1 MLASGDLISG
11 ERIAHSLKGVSGNI
25 GAMPIAD
32 TAGAI
37 EQAIRTRKQ
46 TSEILPLLLTMET
59 QFASLNATIQQYL
72 SGDPVISSPDRRK
85 PLGPALLSGLKQLD
99 ALLAD
104 HDGEALD
111 CFDRL
116 QADLAATLPA
126 KEYQELERLV
136 SAFDW
141 GSAQKEIAALLAE
154 GELV

>member
-46 TSEILPLLLTMET
+46 TSEILPLLLRMET

-72 SGDPVISSPDRRK
+72 SSEPVISSPDRRK
-85 PLGPALLSGLKQLD
+85 PLGAGLLSGLRQLD

-126 KEYQELERLV
+126 KEYQELERLL
-136 SAFDW
+136 SGFEW
-141 GSAQKEIAALLAE
+141 ESAQKKIAALLAE
-154 GELV
+154 GESV

>member
-46 TSEILPLLLTMET
+46 TSEILPLLLRMET
-59 QFASLNATIQQYL
+59 EFSLLNATIQKYL
-72 SGDPVISSPDRRK
+72 SGDPVIASPEQRK
-85 PLGPALLSGLKQLD
+85 PLGPVLISGLQQLD

-111 CFDRL
+111 CFDRM
-116 QADLAATLPA
+116 QAELAATLT
-126 KEYQELERLV
+126 KEEYQDLERLL
-136 SAFDW
+136 SAFEW
-141 GSAQKEIAALLAE
+141 GVAQKKIAALLAE
-154 GELV
+154 GESV